1 LLGGKVLASS
11 MARMAELDVV
21 KANEKLE
28 FIENVDHLKYYVWRK
43 KNPEE
48 PKEHNDNF
56 GKFFN

>member
-1 LLGGKVLASS
+1 MLASS

-48 PKEHNDNF
+48 PKEHNENF